1 MSDYSEDDPEE
12 SASYHS
18 DSDDARICSNSSGA
32 AGAAASTSRA
42 SVPSES
48 GSEWI
53 VEAAM
58 PFYSHGIPA
67 TDPRII
73 DVIRTSFQQ
82 EFVGETLKK
91 CESGPVRP
99 VECML
104 VLLDRR
110 IFPDP
115 AAPSSFV
122 MASVRCYISARKAS
136 ADIWKAWIYRALST
150 TVAVRRVQGGIPEH
164 PQFESD
170 SQDLHQP
177 RGRME
182 PLLSCGIRGSFR
194 TLATAWAGQGSFDI
208 QYDASLH
215 LDKDALHAMFKKKF
229 CSLAALACIPENDQT
244 LAPAMDFEFLT
255 VHCNILPISLRP
267 DESATHNL
275 EFRAFL
281 RGKQKD
287 KTALIRW
294 MPGVRWTSMWGGLS
308 GSREFEDAVAET
320 RDLNKQWIKFLE
332 VGSLGLTNTAR
343 RNVTAQESI
352 CAVSRPLAV
361 FGIFK

>member
-53 VEAAM
+53 VEATM
-58 PFYSHGIPA
+58 PFYSHGIPV

-91 CESGPVRP
+91 CESCPVRP

-115 AAPSSFV
+115 ATPSSFV
-122 MASVRCYISARKAS
+122 RASVRCYISARKAS
-136 ADIWKAWIYRALST
+136 ADMWKAWIARATST
-150 TVAVRRVQGGIPEH
+150 NVDVRRVQGGIPEH
-164 PQFESD
+164 PQFEID
-170 SQDLHQP
+170 YRDLNQQ

-208 QYDASLH
+208 QYDASLQ
-215 LDKDALHAMFKKKF
+215 LDKDALHAMFKKTF
-229 CSLAALACIPENDQT
+229 CGLAGLPENDQT
-244 LAPAMDFEFLT
+244 LHPAMDFEFLT

-267 DESATHNL
+267 DVSATHTL
-275 EFRAFL
+275 DFRAFL
-281 RGKQKD
+281 RGKKKD

-294 MPGVRWTSMWGGLS
+294 MPEVRWTSMQGGLS
-308 GSREFEDAVAET
+308 GNSEFEDAVADT
-320 RDLNKQWIKFLE
+320 HDQNKPWIKFLE
-332 VGSLGLTNTAR
+332 VGNLGLTNTAR

-361 FGIFK
+361 FGILK